1 MNRKKRKVLQTSE
14 RCDGDQ
20 IRISVQVSSNKTNE
34 GREIVEE
41 EVFRAVRNQPERTS
55 TEVLQECRGKGQP
68 TRRDRF
74 VKAVNRDYF
83 LVGEN
88 SEQVDGWFSDLFDAL
103 KNRPHKCMSSEPV
116 LKIRSKS
123 EPLSNSLDKNAN
135 KSKACENDSTSG
147 NTVESLYET
156 MREVVPGEVAEAAAD
171 IEVEWV
177 TGSLMRSVTQ
187 AFDKL
192 KTQIT
197 PLPPFNEE
205 TNDEDREETHPSDF
219 SSSSSDNGATSP
231 MEMLES
237 RNVHTLEQQSSTE
250 SLDHIIPEERD
261 IEVKQADLKKHLTLT
276 EVDGKPSVCG
286 WTGQP
291 QTVCL
296 FHMGDHILAIN
307 DLHIDSV
314 KEFNMYIS
322 KSLKNEVKL
331 TILRL
336 PGCSPLHSPNCVCS
350 NLQETDQ

>member
-1 MNRKKRKVLQTSE
+1 MSKAQKNTGKNAKFYKPVRDVTE
-14 RCDGDQ
+14 
-20 IRISVQVSSNKTNE
+20 IRSGYLYKS
-34 GREIVEE
+34 
-41 EVFRAVRNQPERTS
+41 P
-55 TEVLQECRGKGQP
+55 P
-68 TRRDRF
+68 TRRMKAEKSWKRRF
-74 VKAVNRDYF
+74 FVLFEISQNEHQLKYFRSAEERDSPLGGIDLSNISLLYVNPQQHQRWGWVPGKFSCSPSCVLCIKAVNRDYF

-103 KNRPHKCMSSEPV
+103 KNRPHKSPSENFRKMSLSILYMVGAFTFGRFSFQPV

-135 KSKACENDSTSG
+135 KSKEGEDFSKRPASEPVNPNYDYPRSYSTETQACENDSTSG

-156 MREVVPGEVAEAAAD
+156 MREVVPVEVAEAAAD

-250 SLDHIIPEERD
+250 R
-261 IEVKQADLKKHLTLT
+261 
-276 EVDGKPSVCG
+276 
-286 WTGQP
+286 
-291 QTVCL
+291 
-296 FHMGDHILAIN
+296 
-307 DLHIDSV
+307 
-314 KEFNMYIS
+314 
-322 KSLKNEVKL
+322 
-331 TILRL
+331 
-336 PGCSPLHSPNCVCS
+336 
-350 NLQETDQ
+350 